1 MRKLIFVGPSVDFEY
16 RQKLSKYKEVL
27 IMPPIQAGDIWKI
40 ISEIKNIS
48 HILIIDGY
56 FYTKLSVLH
65 KEILSAI
72 NQDIKVI
79 GASSLGA
86 LRAKELKNFGMIGFG
101 EVYNYYNKFPFTGD
115 DEVGIL
121 HSDDY
126 QYKNLTIPLINLRI
140 LLNKKIIKDEKINFY
155 LNTLI
160 NKLEKVS
167 FSKRSW
173 QYINNLSQKELSKE
187 YFNYPNLLKNYYID
201 FKSEDAKRSIDN
213 LIDMDISYKL
223 CCANKISINTN
234 GIKNT
239 YKELDLNI
247 FFDSINIEK
256 IGVQSFISF
265 LRIKSFFD
273 EKDIALALFKKLII
287 EKYQNEI
294 SIEKE
299 SIEKEIDKLSNIL
312 DVENRDQLTSKLG
325 VSDKELEK
333 IMREKLIF
341 SKYLSYKTDDLGIAI
356 TNDLLFENL
365 LSNKKI
371 KKLKALEDIKYIN
384 EFKNFIK
391 NCLELNNKLGSKISF
406 KYFFFKVKKDFKY
419 KWKHFLV
426 NRNIDI
432 LNLFD
437 SFIGNKK
444 N

>member
-1 MRKLIFVGPSVDFEY
+1 MRKLIFVGPSLDFEY
-16 RQKLSKYKEVL
+16 RQKLIKYKEVL

-40 ISEIKNIS
+40 ISEVNDIS

-72 NQDIKVI
+72 NQEIKVI

-101 EVYNYYNKFPFTGD
+101 EVYNYYDKFPYTGD

-126 QYKNLTIPLINLRI
+126 QYKNLSIPLINLRI

-155 LNTLI
+155 LKTLI

-167 FSKRSW
+167 FTKRSW
-173 QYINNLSQKELSKE
+173 QYINNISQQDLSKE
-187 YFNYPNLLKNYYID
+187 YFNYPKLLKNYYVD

-213 LIDMDISYKL
+213 LIDIDISNEL
-223 CCANKISINTN
+223 CSANKISLNTN

-239 YKELDLNI
+239 YKELDLKI
-247 FFDSINIEK
+247 FFDSINLEK

-294 SIEKE
+294 LIEKGSIE
-299 SIEKEIDKLSNIL
+299 IEIDKLSNLLGI
-312 DVENRDQLTSKLG
+312 EKRSQLTSKLG
-325 VSDKELEK
+325 VSDKEIEK

-341 SKYLSYKTDDLGIAI
+341 SKYLRYKTDDLGVAI

-365 LSNKKI
+365 LSNNKI
-371 KKLKALEDIKYIN
+371 RKLKGSEDIEYIN
-384 EFKNFIK
+384 EFKTFIES
-391 NCLELNNKLGSKISF
+391 CLELNNKLGSKISF
-406 KYFFFKVKKDFKY
+406 TYFFFRIKKDLKN

-432 LNLFD
+432 LHLFD